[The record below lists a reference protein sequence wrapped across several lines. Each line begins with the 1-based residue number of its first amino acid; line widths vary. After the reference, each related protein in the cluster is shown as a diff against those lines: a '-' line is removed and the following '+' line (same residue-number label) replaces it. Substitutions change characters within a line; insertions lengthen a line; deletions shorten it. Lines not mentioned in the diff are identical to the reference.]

1 MTAIRLKHY
10 LSIIACIIACN
21 VQAEIINYTF
31 TGVMKGTS
39 PNGSSKANVKDGDA
53 FELTFS
59 IDTDA
64 TPTSRGPQYG
74 TTYVNGVNILSSTLT
89 ITSASSSTVTV
100 DQTSTTGTLTLNH
113 TYSPY
118 IGEPY
123 DSFAFSA
130 SLPDSTYIDQGTPT
144 ASSYY
149 LTSIGLYLKGDLNT
163 LPMDSGGQ
171 WPLFP
176 ESLTLSDWYA
186 YNTSTPYTSSSLEMT
201 FEQGSTSG
209 IVSKYGEITGVSAVP
224 VPEPAT
230 YAALFAVATFA
241 VAVIRRRRK

>member
-1 MTAIRLKHY
+1 MF
-10 LSIIACIIACN
+10 IAWNA
-21 VQAEIINYTF
+21 QAEIINYAF

-39 PNGSSKANVKDGDA
+39 PNTSKANFKSGDT

-59 IDTDA
+59 IDTNS

-100 DQTSTTGTLTLNH
+100 DLSPTTGTLSLNH
-113 TYSPY
+113 TYNPSF
-118 IGEPY
+118 GSPY

-130 SLPDSTYIDQGTPT
+130 SLPENTYIDQGTPT

-149 LTSIGLYLKGDLNT
+149 LTTIGLYLKGPLNT
-163 LPMDSGGQ
+163 LTMDSGGE

-176 ESLTLSDWYA
+176 DTLTLSDWDA
-186 YNTSTPYTSSSLEMT
+186 YNASTPYTSSSLEMT
-201 FEQGSTSG
+201 FEQGSTGG
-209 IVSKYGEITGVSAVP
+209 ISSKYGEITTASAVP

-230 YAALFAVATFA
+230 YAALFAIAILA
-241 VAVIRRRRK
+241 VALIRRRYK